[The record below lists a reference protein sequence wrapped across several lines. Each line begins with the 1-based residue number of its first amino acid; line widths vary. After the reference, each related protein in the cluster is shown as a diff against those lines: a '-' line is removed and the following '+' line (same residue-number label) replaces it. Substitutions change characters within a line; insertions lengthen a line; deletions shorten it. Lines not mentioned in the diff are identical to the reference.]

1 MRLFARF
8 VTERPLIVLLMVL
21 ALSILALH
29 GIVDL
34 RTGELRLTVD
44 PAIERLMPEG
54 DENRQFFDRAK
65 ALFGRD
71 EAVVLVIEA
80 DDIFTPD
87 TLDQLQRLTK
97 RLETDP
103 QVSRVRSLANV
114 VQMESRDGELF
125 VGPFYEDIPRDPA
138 ALARLREQ
146 VLSHPVYGGGA
157 LVSHDSK
164 ATALLVA
171 TDRVSDRDFVKTDVS
186 GRLAK
191 LARDTLPGANVIVT
205 GTPHVKAML
214 SRTIVDELTVIL
226 PLVTAIAAVLCAF
239 AFRSVRGVVLPLLA
253 IGLALEWT
261 LGGMG
266 WRGVPINLVSN
277 IIPPLLITLGFAGAM
292 HYMSEYYEALAHAHA
307 QTRDENRK
315 VVMQVLEEMGLAIF
329 VNGVTTALGFIS
341 LCVTT
346 VVAIRVFGVW
356 ATVGTVA
363 TTIISLTFLPAAC
376 ILLGAP
382 RKLLREHREGWID
395 RFAER
400 LAHFDVRNRNAI
412 FAAALALLALSAYGA
427 SKIHVSTG
435 FVTTFRPTAPVRS
448 DFERINQRLGGASI
462 FSLVVES
469 DKEGG
474 MVEPENLNALREL
487 QGWLKQQP
495 EIGGTASLADGVMLL
510 HKAFRGNDAAAYSIP
525 DRPPLIRQLL
535 LFGGDDVTQGFVDTN
550 YRVAR
555 IAVRTTVFESA
566 DVVALLSRI
575 DDRLAQLPSGLHARA
590 TGDMVLLAKTMD
602 AIVLSDL
609 QSIGVAILTIYVT
622 LSLLLTSFRV
632 GLFAML
638 PNLLP
643 IALYYGAL
651 GLTGTPLDLSTSLIG
666 AITLGI
672 AVDDTVHY
680 FARFALEARRAGDE
694 ARATASTLRLV
705 IRPITF
711 TTIGLCLGFL
721 TLMQSE
727 LRSQVLFGVLS
738 AFTLAVA
745 WVLEL
750 TLSPAMCSRIRLV
763 TLWDTL
769 RLDLGTDPQHQIPLF
784 AGLSARQAR
793 VFALLA
799 RIVETPA
806 GQRLFTEGD
815 KGGEMFV
822 VLSGKLASS
831 TERQG
836 QRVSLMPA
844 QRGDVIG
851 EVALFHGARTADV
864 DVVEPARLLR
874 FGNEDLER
882 LGRRYPRIA
891 ARVYRNLNHVLAGR
905 IVSTSAALR

>member
-1 MRLFARF
+1 
-8 VTERPLIVLLMVL
+8 
-21 ALSILALH
+21 
-29 GIVDL
+29 
-34 RTGELRLTVD
+34 
-44 PAIERLMPEG
+44 
-54 DENRQFFDRAK
+54 
-65 ALFGRD
+65 
-71 EAVVLVIEA
+71 
-80 DDIFTPD
+80 
-87 TLDQLQRLTK
+87 
-97 RLETDP
+97 
-103 QVSRVRSLANV
+103 
-114 VQMESRDGELF
+114 
-125 VGPFYEDIPRDPA
+125 
-138 ALARLREQ
+138 
-146 VLSHPVYGGGA
+146 
-157 LVSHDSK
+157 
-164 ATALLVA
+164 
-171 TDRVSDRDFVKTDVS
+171 
-186 GRLAK
+186 
-191 LARDTLPGANVIVT
+191 VIVT

-214 SRTIVDELTVIL
+214 SRTIVDELVFIL
-226 PLVTAIAAVLCAF
+226 PMVTAISAALCAF
-239 AFRSVRGVVLPLLA
+239 AFRSVRGVVLPLVA

-266 WRGVPINLVSN
+266 WRGVSINLVSN

-292 HYMSEYYEALAHAHA
+292 HFISEYYETLAHNNAR
-307 QTRDENRK
+307 TREENRK
-315 VVMQVLEEMGLAIF
+315 AVQQVLEEMGLAIF
-329 VNGVTTALGFIS
+329 VNGVTTVLGFLS

-346 VVAIRVFGVW
+346 IVAIQVFGVW
-356 ATVGTVA
+356 SAVGTVA
-363 TTIISLTFLPAAC
+363 STLISLTFLPAMC
-376 ILLGAP
+376 VVLGAP
-382 RKLLREHREGWID
+382 RKLQREHREGWVD
-395 RFAER
+395 RFAGW

-412 FAAALALLALSAYGA
+412 FAASLAVLALSVYGA
-427 SKIHVSTG
+427 SKIQVSSG
-435 FVTTFRPTAPVRS
+435 FVTSFRSTSPVRA

-469 DKEGG
+469 DEDGG

-487 QGWLKQQP
+487 QGWLGQQP

-525 DRPPLIRQLL
+525 DRLPLIRQLL
-535 LFGGDDVTQGFVDTN
+535 LFGGDDVTQGFVDTT

-555 IAVRTTVFESA
+555 VAVRTTVFQSA
-566 DVVALLSRI
+566 DVAALLARI
-575 DDRLAQLPSGLHARA
+575 NDRLAQLPSGLHARA

-602 AIVLSDL
+602 DIVRSDL

-643 IALYYGAL
+643 IMLYYGAL

-694 ARATASTLRLV
+694 ALATVTTLRMV
-705 IRPITF
+705 IRPVTF

-721 TLMQSE
+721 TLTQSQ
-727 LRSQVLFGVLS
+727 LRTQVQFGVLS
-738 AFTLAVA
+738 AFTLAAA
-745 WVLEL
+745 WVLEI
-750 TLSPAMCSRIRLV
+750 TLSPAICSRIRLV

-769 RLDLGTDPQHQIPLF
+769 RLDLGPEPQRQIPLF

-793 VFALLA
+793 IFALLA
-799 RIVETPA
+799 RIVEAPA
-806 GQRLFTEGD
+806 SQRLFTEGE

-822 VLSGKLASS
+822 VLSGELASS
-831 TERQG
+831 TERHG
-836 QRVSLMPA
+836 QRVALMPA
-844 QRGDVIG
+844 RRGDVIG

-891 ARVYRNLNHVLAGR
+891 ARVYRNLNNVLAGR

>member
-8 VTERPLIVLLMVL
+8 VTQRPLLVLFAVL
-21 ALSILALH
+21 ALSVVALH
-29 GIVDL
+29 GVVNL

-44 PAIERLMPEG
+44 PAIERLMPDG
-54 DENRQFFDRAK
+54 DESRQFYERART
-65 ALFGRD
+65 LFGRD
-71 EAVVLVIEA
+71 EAVILVIEA
-80 DDIFTPD
+80 EDVFAPD

-97 RLETDP
+97 RLEQDP
-103 QVSRVRSLANV
+103 QVSQVRSLANV
-114 VQMESRDGELF
+114 VQVESREGELF
-125 VGPFYEDIPRDPA
+125 VGPFYGDIPRDPA
-138 ALARLREQ
+138 VLARLREQ
-146 VLSHPVYGGGA
+146 VLSHPIYGGT
-157 LVSHDSK
+157 LVSRDAK
-164 ATALLVA
+164 TTALLIA

-191 LARDTLPGANVIVT
+191 LARDTLPGARVIVT

-214 SRTIVDELTVIL
+214 SRTIVDELVFIL
-226 PLVTAIAAVLCAF
+226 PMVTAISAALCAF
-239 AFRSVRGVVLPLLA
+239 AFRSVRGVVLPLMA

-292 HYMSEYYEALAHAHA
+292 HFISEYYEALAHTHA
-307 QTRDENRK
+307 RTREENRK
-315 VVMQVLEEMGLAIF
+315 AVEQVLEEMGLAIF
-329 VNGVTTALGFIS
+329 VNGVTTVLGFLS

-346 VVAIRVFGVW
+346 IVAIQVFGVW
-356 ATVGTVA
+356 SAVGTVA
-363 TTIISLTFLPAAC
+363 STLISLTFLPAMC
-376 ILLGAP
+376 VLLGAP
-382 RKLLREHREGWID
+382 RKLLREHREGWVD
-395 RFAER
+395 RFAEW

-412 FAAALALLALSAYGA
+412 FAASLALLALSVYGA
-427 SKIHVSTG
+427 SKIQVSSG
-435 FVTTFRPTAPVRS
+435 FVTAFRSTSPVRV
-448 DFERINQRLGGASI
+448 DFERINQRLGGASV

-469 DKEGG
+469 DEEGA
-474 MVEPENLNALREL
+474 MVEPENLKELRDL
-487 QGWLKQQP
+487 QNWLEQQP

-510 HKAFRGNDAAAYSIP
+510 NQAFRGNDPAAFSIP
-525 DRPPLIRQLL
+525 DRMPLIRQLL
-535 LFGGDDVTQGFVDTN
+535 LFGGDDVTQGFVDTT

-555 IAVRTTVFESA
+555 VQVRTTVFQSA
-566 DVVALLSRI
+566 DVAALLSRI
-575 DDRLAQLPSGLHARA
+575 NDRLAQLPNRLRARA
-590 TGDMVLLAKTMD
+590 TGDMVLLANTMD
-602 AIVLSDL
+602 AIVRSDL
-609 QSIGVAILTIYVT
+609 QSIGVAIATIYVT

-632 GLFAML
+632 GLFALL

-643 IALYYGAL
+643 IMLYYGTL

-680 FARFALEARRAGDE
+680 FARFALEARRAGRE
-694 ARATASTLRLV
+694 ALATARTLRMV
-705 IRPITF
+705 IRPVTF
-711 TTIGLCLGFL
+711 TTLGLCLGFL
-721 TLMQSE
+721 SLTQSE
-727 LRSQVLFGVLS
+727 LRTQVQFGVLS

-745 WVLEL
+745 WLLEL

-769 RLDLGTDPQHQIPLF
+769 RLDLGPEPQREIPLF

-793 VFALLA
+793 IFALLA
-799 RIVETPA
+799 RIVEAPA
-806 GQRLFTEGD
+806 GQRLFTEGE
-815 KGGEMFV
+815 KGAEMFV
-822 VLSGKLASS
+822 VLSGKLDTS
-831 TERQG
+831 TERHG
-836 QRVSLMPA
+836 QRVALMPA
-844 QRGDVIG
+844 RRGDVIG

-874 FGNEDLER
+874 FGNEDLAR

>member
-8 VTERPLIVLLMVL
+8 VTQRPLIVLLAVL
-21 ALSILALH
+21 VLSVVALH
-29 GIVDL
+29 GVVDL

-44 PAIERLMPEG
+44 PALERLMPDG
-54 DENRQFFDRAK
+54 DESRQFYERART
-65 ALFGRD
+65 LFGRD
-71 EAVVLVIEA
+71 EAVILVIEA
-80 DDIFTPD
+80 EDVFAPD

-97 RLETDP
+97 RLEQDP
-103 QVSRVRSLANV
+103 QVSQVRSLANV
-114 VQMESRDGELF
+114 VQMESREGELF
-125 VGPFYEDIPRDPA
+125 VGPFYDAIPRDPA

-146 VLSHPVYGGGA
+146 VLSHPIYGGT
-157 LVSHDSK
+157 LVSRDAK
-164 ATALLVA
+164 TTALLIA
-171 TDRVSDRDFVKTDVS
+171 TDRVSDRDFVRTDVS

-191 LARDTLPGANVIVT
+191 LARETLPGANVIVT

-214 SRTIVDELTVIL
+214 SRTIVDELVFIL
-226 PLVTAIAAVLCAF
+226 PAVMAISAALCAF
-239 AFRSVRGVVLPLLA
+239 AFRSIRGTVLPLVA
-253 IGLALEWT
+253 IGIALEWT

-292 HYMSEYYEALAHAHA
+292 HFISEYYEALAHTHA
-307 QTRDENRK
+307 RTREENRK
-315 VVMQVLEEMGLAIF
+315 AVQQVLEEMGLAIF
-329 VNGVTTALGFIS
+329 VNGVTTVLGFLS

-346 VVAIRVFGVW
+346 IVAIQVFGVW
-356 ATVGTVA
+356 SAVGTVA
-363 TTIISLTFLPAAC
+363 STLISLTFLPAMC
-376 ILLGAP
+376 VLLGAP
-382 RKLLREHREGWID
+382 RKLLREHREGWVD
-395 RFAER
+395 RFAEW

-412 FAAALALLALSAYGA
+412 FAASLALLALSVYGA
-427 SKIHVSTG
+427 SKIQVSSG
-435 FVTTFRPTAPVRS
+435 FVTAFRSAAPVRA
-448 DFERINQRLGGASI
+448 DFERINQRLGGASV

-469 DKEGG
+469 DEDGA
-474 MVEPENLNALREL
+474 MVEPENLKELREL
-487 QGWLKQQP
+487 QDWLEQQP

-510 HKAFRGNDAAAYSIP
+510 HKAFRGNDPAAHSIP
-525 DRPPLIRQLL
+525 DRLPLIRQLL
-535 LFGGDDVTQGFVDTN
+535 LFGGDDVTQGFVDTT

-555 IAVRTTVFESA
+555 IQVRTTVFQSA
-566 DVVALLSRI
+566 DVAALLSRI
-575 DDRLAQLPSGLHARA
+575 NDRLAQLPSRLRARA
-590 TGDMVLLAKTMD
+590 TGDMVLLANTMD
-602 AIVLSDL
+602 AIVRSDL
-609 QSIGVAILTIYVT
+609 QSIGVAIATIYVT

-632 GLFAML
+632 GLFALL

-643 IALYYGAL
+643 IMLYYGTL

-680 FARFALEARRAGDE
+680 FARFALEARRAGGE
-694 ARATASTLRLV
+694 ARATATTLRMV
-705 IRPITF
+705 IRPVTF
-711 TTIGLCLGFL
+711 TTLGLCLGFL
-721 TLMQSE
+721 SLTQSQ
-727 LRSQVLFGVLS
+727 LRTQVQFGVLS

-745 WVLEL
+745 WLLEL

-769 RLDLGTDPQHQIPLF
+769 RLDLGPEPQRQIPLF

-793 VFALLA
+793 IFALLA
-799 RIVETPA
+799 RIVEAPE
-806 GQRLFTEGD
+806 GQRLFTEGE

-822 VLSGKLASS
+822 VLSGTLASS
-831 TERQG
+831 IERKG
-836 QRVSLMPA
+836 ERVALVPA

-905 IVSTSAALR
+905 VVSTSAALR